1 MRTIGLIGGM
11 SWESTA
17 VYYRLLNEGVRDRLG
32 GLHSADILLRSV
44 DFETVVAL
52 QKAGDW
58 EAAGRMLTQI
68 GTGLEAAGA
77 DCLMICTNTMHLLAD
92 EVQAAM
98 SVPLINIIDVVA
110 EAVAAAE
117 CQRPLV
123 LATRYTME
131 EDFYVGRMRRRHG
144 LEPMVPDAAG
154 RSLVHDV
161 IFDELC
167 KGRVDEGSRRAF
179 VALSERAAADGA
191 DSVIFGCTEVGLLLS
206 PSDVALPAFDST
218 VLHARAAIDFA
229 LGGDAATIAAA

>member
-17 VYYRLLNEGVRDRLG
+17 VYYRLLNESVRDRLG

-58 EAAGRMLTQI
+58 DAAGRMLSAI
-68 GTGLEAAGA
+68 GTQLQGAGA
-77 DCLMICTNTMHLLAD
+77 ECLLICTNTMHILAD
-92 EVQAAM
+92 TVQAAV
-98 SVPLINIIDVVA
+98 SVPLINIIDVTA
-110 EAVAAAE
+110 EAVAAAG
-117 CQRPLV
+117 CRRPLV

-131 EDFYVGRMRRRHG
+131 QDFYVGRMRDRHA
-144 LEPMVPDAAG
+144 LEPLVPDAAG
-154 RSLVHDV
+154 RTLVHDV

-167 KGRVDEGSRRAF
+167 QGRVEDGSRRAF
-179 VALSERAAADGA
+179 VELTEQAAAEGA
-191 DSVIFGCTEVGLLLS
+191 DCVIFGCTEVGLLLS

-218 VLHARAAIDFA
+218 ILHARAAIDFA
-229 LGGDAATIAAA
+229 LGEGRSASAAA